1 MTVATRAV
9 PEAKLSRALLWFR
22 IMAFV
27 TGFVL
32 LAGTIALILKDA
44 VGVAHME
51 PGTGI
56 LWVFHGYLFLVYVV
70 TVLNLGLKRRWP
82 LWRIA
87 LIMVCGTIPTMSFV
101 AEHVVT
107 KKVREQAW

>member
-1 MTVATRAV
+1 MSVATPTRS
-9 PEAKLSRALLWFR
+9 KIDGALLRFR
-22 IMAFV
+22 VMAFV

-32 LAGTIALILKDA
+32 LAGTIALICKDA
-44 VGVAHME
+44 LGFKHME

-56 LWVFHGYLFLVYVV
+56 LWVFHGYLFLVYVA
-70 TVLNLGLKRRWP
+70 TVLNLGLKLRWP
-82 LWRIA
+82 LLRTA
-87 LIMVCGTIPTMSFV
+87 AIMLCGTIPTMSFV